1 MFKIV
6 WCPSWPGRRGKTGK
20 QGFGG
25 GKVGRQSGFF
35 YPGQSPPQAHSL
47 PGECLDVAVANPK
60 SNFYG
65 GGVGGGVVGWAGRGC
80 QGRGELCGVGLR
92 GARDRPSSP

>member
-47 PGECLDVAVANPK
+47 PGECLDEPEIQ
-60 SNFYG
+60 FLRR
-65 GGVGGGVVGWAGRGC
+65 VGGGGGSS
-80 QGRGELCGVGLR
+80 
-92 GARDRPSSP
+92 ARLGGDARAEANYAV